1 MHFFVTLWLFVYFNE
16 EVVEQ
21 RKSQGS
27 RQGKVPGNEVL
38 GDINGGTEHR
48 KGTRDVRGLSLL

>member
-1 MHFFVTLWLFVYFNE
+1 MHFFVTLWLFVHFKE

-27 RQGKVPGNEVL
+27 SQGKVPGNEVL
-38 GDINGGTEHR
+38 GDVNGGSEQS
-48 KGTRDVRGLSLL
+48 KGTRDV

>member
-1 MHFFVTLWLFVYFNE
+1 MYFFVTLWLFVYFNE

-48 KGTRDVRGLSLL
+48 KGTRDVKEV